1 MTSSDP
7 STSSGSPRAP
17 SRGDS
22 YSPDRRTALVLSGTG
37 TDGVYHAGVLRA
49 LHEAGIKIDI
59 VAGRGIGAVGAVLT
73 AVDGGARLWDAKGL
87 WRGPVVRHLYR
98 WRRPVRVL
106 LALTAAL
113 AGLLASPLLF
123 FALALVIYPVGL
135 LLGLGGLDAGSRLIS
150 AYATLLAG
158 AFAPGALPTWLP
170 RLITVVVI
178 GGLLTLLVGTFM
190 AWRRAPLRRRTRGGV
205 AWALVGAPLD
215 ASRAI
220 AHFTG
225 ALWDLL
231 RGGSALKAPGPHDLS
246 RRFGELLNENLGQ
259 PGFRE
264 LLLVVH
270 DLDARRDVVF
280 GLVREPFRRALF
292 PPPTGGG
299 VRRAEAFDLAGLARD
314 HLVDVIG
321 ASLSVPG
328 LTEPTLLSFAPDS
341 FWRGEVHRLV
351 DRPAG
356 LARLI
361 EEAAAAGAEQL
372 IIVSG
377 APDLPGAH
385 ELRRPRLDPMGR
397 LSEHVAASEAAALG
411 DAVRHLQHRFRAVY
425 EIRPQHNPV
434 GAFDLEGAYDE
445 QSDRAQPLGEL
456 MERGYEDA
464 YREFIEP
471 IVAVSGEQLAVPTL
485 SERALGESKGLAEDL
500 ELRRGD

>member
-1 MTSSDP
+1 
-7 STSSGSPRAP
+7 
-17 SRGDS
+17 
-22 YSPDRRTALVLSGTG
+22 
-37 TDGVYHAGVLRA
+37 VLRA

-59 VAGRGIGAVGAVLT
+59 VAGRGIGAVGALLT

-87 WRGPVVRHLYR
+87 WRGPVVPHLYR
-98 WRRPVRVL
+98 WRWPVRVW

-135 LLGLGGLDAGSRLIS
+135 LLGLGGLDAGTRLITT
-150 AYATLLAG
+150 YTTLLGA
-158 AFAPGALPTWLP
+158 AFAPDALPTLLP
-170 RLITVVVI
+170 RLITAVVI
-178 GGLLTLLVGTFM
+178 GALLTLLLGTLM
-190 AWRRAPLRRRTRGGV
+190 AWRRAPLRRRTRGGM

-220 AHFTG
+220 EHFTS
-225 ALWDLL
+225 AQWDLL
-231 RGGSALKAPGPHDLS
+231 KGGSTLKAPVPQDLS

-270 DLDARRDVVF
+270 DLDARRDLVF

-292 PPPTGGG
+292 PPPTSGG

-314 HLVDVIG
+314 HLVDVMR
-321 ASLSVPG
+321 AALSVPG
-328 LTEPTLLSFAPDS
+328 LTEPTLLSFAADS

-351 DRPAG
+351 DRPAS
-356 LARLI
+356 LPRLL

-377 APDLPGAH
+377 APELPGAH

-397 LSEHVAASEAAALG
+397 LSEHIAASEAAALG

-471 IVAVSGEQLAVPTL
+471 VVAVSGEQLSGPGH
-485 SERALGESKGLAEDL
+485 SEKSTIESQDL
-500 ELRRGD
+500 ELRRGE